1 MRKRIVALLC
11 LFVLTSCNNNI
22 LQAQEAYP
30 PPTKKLQQSVI
41 VSWYKHGRVTANGE
55 RFNPNG
61 LTVAHKSLPF
71 GTKVRFTNPNTGSSV
86 VLRVNDRG
94 PFIKGREFDL
104 TLRAAKILGFVD
116 EGVSKLN
123 VKIFNR

>member
-11 LFVLTSCNNNI
+11 LFVLTSCDSNI
-22 LQAQEAYP
+22 SQAREAYP
-30 PPTKKLQQSVI
+30 PTTKKLQQSVI

-94 PFIKGREFDL
+94 PFIKGRQFDL

-123 VKIFNR
+123 VEIFNR

>member
-11 LFVLTSCNNNI
+11 LFVLTSCNSNI
-22 LQAQEAYP
+22 SQAQEAYT

-94 PFIKGREFDL
+94 PFIKGRQFDL

-123 VKIFNR
+123 VEIFNR

>member
-1 MRKRIVALLC
+1 M
-11 LFVLTSCNNNI
+11 
-22 LQAQEAYP
+22 

-94 PFIKGREFDL
+94 PFIKGRQFDL

-123 VKIFNR
+123 VEIFNR